1 MVRNFTFRMVCAA
14 LFCILGCV
22 ACSDDPEVTP
32 PVDNGEAVPEITIAA
47 GQISETSV
55 EIMHVLEAY
64 DDVAPTALE
73 VFRRNEFVADASET
87 ATGHVIGE
95 LEPGTTYVVYAA
107 ACMDERYSEVKSLKV
122 TTLPRVNM
130 LSVVETTKST
140 FTYRVDVP
148 EGTTFQHC

>member
-55 EIMHVLEAY
+55 EIMLSAKHAG
-64 DDVAPTALE
+64 
-73 VFRRNEFVADASET
+73 RM
-87 ATGHVIGE
+87 
-95 LEPGTTYVVYAA
+95 
-107 ACMDERYSEVKSLKV
+107 ACMCWRPM
-122 TTLPRVNM
+122 TT
-130 LSVVETTKST
+130 
-140 FTYRVDVP
+140 
-148 EGTTFQHC
+148 